1 MKGQSNSLVADH
13 RAKIAITTVFLT
25 VLICMPL
32 LSQALTIPSLTT
44 YGVLA
49 AGAGLG
55 GVTSNCCTAT
65 KNANY
70 VTSLSLAGAGSNST
84 TLKYITD
91 ARQLLNHA
99 LYEYQKHNYTG
110 ALVLATKAY
119 LDNFEFVEA
128 PLQQHD
134 KMLEQNTEFMMRA
147 DLRDQIKHKVPL
159 DDIKTLIS
167 KINTNLDKAEKILS
181 SI

>member
-1 MKGQSNSLVADH
+1 
-13 RAKIAITTVFLT
+13 
-25 VLICMPL
+25 MPL
-32 LSQALTIPSLTT
+32 LSHALTIPSLTT

-49 AGAGLG
+49 AGARLG
-55 GVTSNCCTAT
+55 GRATSNSCTAT

-70 VTSLSLAGAGSNST
+70 VTSLSLAGPGSNST

-91 ARQLLNHA
+91 ARQLLNHT
-99 LYEYQKHNYTG
+99 LYEYQKHNYAG
-110 ALVLATKAY
+110 ALVFAIKAY

-134 KMLEQNTEFMMRA
+134 KILEQNTEFMMRA
-147 DLRDQIKHKVPL
+147 DLRDQIRHEVPL

-167 KINTNLDKAEKILS
+167 KINTNLDRAAKILS
-181 SI
+181 SG